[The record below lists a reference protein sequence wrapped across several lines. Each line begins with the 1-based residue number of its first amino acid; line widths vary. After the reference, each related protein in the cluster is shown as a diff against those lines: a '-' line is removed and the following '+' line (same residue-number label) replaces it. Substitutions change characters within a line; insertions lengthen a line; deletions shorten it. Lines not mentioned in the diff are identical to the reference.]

1 MKTTKLWKIV
11 VEARL
16 GIGEI
21 ERAVEEVP
29 GITEQP
35 MTAKQGVVL
44 QRIDV
49 LKEACI
55 VFVTGSEEC
64 VRSLEQCFKV
74 PACGA
79 RVRSREASAVELYAN
94 EPVAL

>member
-21 ERAVEEVP
+21 EKAVEDVP
-29 GITEQP
+29 EHP
-35 MTAKQGVVL
+35 MSSKQGVVL

-49 LKEACI
+49 LKETCI
-55 VFVTGSEEC
+55 VFVSGSEEC
-64 VRSLEQCFKV
+64 VRSLEKGFKV

-79 RVRSREASAVELYAN
+79 RIRSREASAAELYSN
-94 EPVAL
+94 EPVAV